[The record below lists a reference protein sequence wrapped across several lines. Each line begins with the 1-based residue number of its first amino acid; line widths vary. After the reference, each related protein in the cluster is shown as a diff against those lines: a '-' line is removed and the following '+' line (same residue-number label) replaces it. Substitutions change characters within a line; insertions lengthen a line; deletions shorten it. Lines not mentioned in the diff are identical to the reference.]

1 MTILSKDGH
10 TILFL
15 HIPKCGGSSVVETF
29 RAAGYETELEIR
41 GKPIRS
47 FLRTTPQ
54 HLTCSDLRSLVRFDQ
69 IQTVFAVVRNPVNR
83 MLSEYRWTHRE
94 TEPSDL
100 PDANEW
106 LQENLAA
113 AAEDMTYQ
121 DNHFRPMTDFFDLDI
136 PTEFFPI
143 EHSLNAICS
152 YYLSGSNQP
161 PSSRAKHLKDSRTFA
176 NASKLAEAELSPQT
190 LALIHKFYA
199 QDFLAFGY
207 PIKARGRKPRPCEQA
222 LQLME
227 ASKASTLQLL
237 VHLSTRLE
245 NLENTGKYTEDQL
258 MLITQAEAMALR
270 CKLKTLLPSWTPIE
284 LSEDIRGIAGALCH
298 LSDLQR
304 A

>member
-100 PDANEW
+100 PDVNEW
-106 LQENLAA
+106 LHEQLAI

-121 DNHFRPMTDFFDLDI
+121 DNHFRPMTNFFDLDI
-136 PTEFFPI
+136 PIELFPI

-152 YYLSGSNQP
+152 YYLSGSNQY
-161 PSSRAKHLKDSRTFA
+161 SASRAKHLKDSRTFA
-176 NASKLAEAELSPQT
+176 NASELAQATLSQQSLKLIQT
-190 LALIHKFYA
+190 FYA

-207 PIKARGRKPRPCEQA
+207 PLRGRALNHKPNPKSLVLLE
-222 LQLME
+222 
-227 ASKASTLQLL
+227 SIKSSTLRLM
-237 VHLSTRLE
+237 VHLSARLQA
-245 NLENTGKYTEDQL
+245 LESFAEYSDEQQL
-258 MLITQAEAMALR
+258 VLTQAEALALR
-270 CKLKTLLPSWTPIE
+270 CKLKTLTSSWSPAE
-284 LSEDIRGIAGALCH
+284 LNEDISGIAGALRY
-298 LSDLQR
+298 LT
-304 A
+304 